1 MMITPAILLSS
12 ARCCRVACPIELATA
27 PSTMN
32 TRLNPRM
39 NITEFSITERI
50 TFESCCLSSS
60 TPAPEISDTY
70 PGTSGSTHG
79 DRNEINPATNAAI
92 GKGNDDIASSSIL
105 DATQLRKVRFRE
117 GKKVTPCS
125 LKATSCHP
133 ERGRAPA
140 RLLQRGKPESKD
152 IGFGFVWRG
161 RPRTRTRN
169 AGFQLPDYLI

>member
-1 MMITPAILLSS
+1 MMITPAILLST
-12 ARCCRVACPIELATA
+12 ARCCRVACPTELATA
-27 PSTMN
+27 PNTMN

-50 TFESCCLSSS
+50 SLPSCWRSSS

-105 DATQLRKVRFRE
+105 DAAWLQQVRFRE
-117 GKKVTPCS
+117 GKKVTRPLRAPVACPERARRGGRVEWVSFVVKLFLELAACS
-125 LKATSCHP
+125 LELA
-133 ERGRAPA
+133 
-140 RLLQRGKPESKD
+140 
-152 IGFGFVWRG
+152 
-161 RPRTRTRN
+161 
-169 AGFQLPDYLI
+169 

>member
-1 MMITPAILLSS
+1 MMITPAILLSR

-27 PSTMN
+27 PNTMN

-50 TFESCCLSSS
+50 SLPSCWRSSS

-79 DRNEINPATNAAI
+79 DRNEISPATNAAM

-105 DATQLRKVRFRE
+105 DAAWLRQVRFRE
-117 GKKVTPCS
+117 EKKVTQR
-125 LKATSCHP
+125 LKSKSCHP

-152 IGFGFVWRG
+152 LGFE
-161 RPRTRTRN
+161 
-169 AGFQLPDYLI
+169 L

>member
-1 MMITPAILLSS
+1 MGSSPVKCSPNTMMITPAILLSS

-79 DRNEINPATNAAI
+79 DRNEINPARKAASDKDN
-92 GKGNDDIASSSIL
+92 GDTDTYEA
-105 DATQLRKVRFRE
+105 RE
-117 GKKVTPCS
+117 AAQTLNGQTDK
-125 LKATSCHP
+125 
-133 ERGRAPA
+133 
-140 RLLQRGKPESKD
+140 
-152 IGFGFVWRG
+152 I
-161 RPRTRTRN
+161 
-169 AGFQLPDYLI
+169 

>member
-1 MMITPAILLSS
+1 MMITPAILLST

-27 PSTMN
+27 PNTMN

-50 TFESCCLSSS
+50 SLPSCWRSSS

-92 GKGNDDIASSSIL
+92 GKGNDDIASSSNFPI
-105 DATQLRKVRFRE
+105 
-117 GKKVTPCS
+117 
-125 LKATSCHP
+125 
-133 ERGRAPA
+133 
-140 RLLQRGKPESKD
+140 
-152 IGFGFVWRG
+152 
-161 RPRTRTRN
+161 TR
-169 AGFQLPDYLI
+169 LPDFNALAQSTPPRSRWSSPDSADHTSPTYADLPGRCAGQ

>member
-1 MMITPAILLSS
+1 MGSSPVKCSPNTMMITPAILLSS

-27 PSTMN
+27 PNTMN

-79 DRNEINPATNAAI
+79 DRNEINPATNAAM

-105 DATQLRKVRFRE
+105 DAAWLQQVRFPEGRKV
-117 GKKVTPCS
+117 TLCS
-125 LKATSCHP
+125 LQRVVILSEGGLP
-133 ERGRAPA
+133 RAC
-140 RLLQRGKPESKD
+140 S
-152 IGFGFVWRG
+152 
-161 RPRTRTRN
+161 
-169 AGFQLPDYLI
+169 